1 METQAAASNPTDGT
15 KVDPPPRIER
25 IDLTARI
32 GFGVAAAILLVLAVR
47 APLWTSDLN
56 APQYPGGL
64 RLKIYGSVAEGDV
77 VQGDIAEITELNHY
91 VGMKP
96 YDSDEI
102 PEIKLW
108 IPTMAAAL
116 VAVVVSTIFGRRLI
130 GRLARLGLWL
140 IPVGVLIDIQF
151 RLYQFGHDLV
161 TDPRP
166 ALPLD
171 PFTPKVIGPTKVLNF
186 TNTALPGI
194 GLAYVWL
201 AAALVTFGPW
211 VVHKVASRETQPAVE
226 ETAGASPA

>member
-1 METQAAASNPTDGT
+1 METQAAVSNPTDGAE
-15 KVDPPPRIER
+15 VDPPPRIER

-32 GFGVAAAILLVLAVR
+32 VFGVAAAILLVLAVR

-56 APQYPGGL
+56 APQYPDGL
-64 RLKIYGSVAEGDV
+64 DLRIYGSVAEGDV

-116 VAVVVSTIFGRRLI
+116 IAVVLSTIFGRRLI
-130 GRLARLGLWL
+130 GRLARLAIWL
-140 IPVGVLIDIQF
+140 IPVGVLLDIQF

-171 PFTPKVIGPTKVLNF
+171 PFTPKVVGPTKVLNF
-186 TNTALPGI
+186 TNFALPGI
-194 GLAYVWL
+194 GLVYVWL
-201 AAALVTFGPW
+201 AAALLTFGPW
-211 VVHKVASRETQPAVE
+211 IVHKIATREPKPAVE
-226 ETAGASPA
+226 EPAGAAVA

>member
-1 METQAAASNPTDGT
+1 METQAAASNPTDGV

-25 IDLTARI
+25 IDLAARI
-32 GFGVAAAILLVLAVR
+32 VFGVAAAILLLLAVR
-47 APLWTSDLN
+47 APLWTSSLN
-56 APQYPGGL
+56 APQYPEGL
-64 RLKIYGSVAEGDV
+64 RLRIYGSVAEGDV

-108 IPTMAAAL
+108 VPTMVAAL
-116 VAVVVSTIFGRRLI
+116 IAVVLSTMFGRRLV
-130 GRLARLGLWL
+130 GRLARLAIWL
-140 IPVGVLIDIQF
+140 IPVGVLLDIQF

-161 TDPRP
+161 TDPRQ

-171 PFTPKVIGPTKVLNF
+171 PFTPKVVGPTKVLNF
-186 TNTALPGI
+186 TNFALPGI

-211 VVHKVASRETQPAVE
+211 IVHKIATREPKPA
-226 ETAGASPA
+226 AGGSAEAA